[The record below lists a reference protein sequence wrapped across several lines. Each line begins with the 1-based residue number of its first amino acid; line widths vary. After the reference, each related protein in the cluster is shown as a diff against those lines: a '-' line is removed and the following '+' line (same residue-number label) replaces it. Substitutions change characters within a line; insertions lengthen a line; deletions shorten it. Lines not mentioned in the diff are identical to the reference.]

1 MRAAMSA
8 ACPARALRSA
18 GFCLVENLVA
28 LAIVTLSLLGTGRV
42 LGEALRAMRYNAE
55 VQTVTMLGRDILD
68 RLAAL
73 DVGVAAGTSLRCTA
87 AAYRCF
93 DDPPLEAAIDAWRSV
108 LVREM
113 PLARA
118 EIFAAGT
125 QTTRVFRVR
134 INWPDRRAGTASQ
147 EFERVLKQ

>member
-8 ACPARALRSA
+8 ACPPNAPRPA
-18 GFCLVENLVA
+18 GFCLLENLVA

-42 LGEALRAMRYNAE
+42 FGEALRAMRYNAE
-55 VQTVTMLGRDILD
+55 VQAVTMLGRDIVD

-73 DVGVAAGTSLRCTA
+73 DARVAAGTSLRCTVGA
-87 AAYRCF
+87 SRCF
-93 DDPPLEAAIDAWRSV
+93 DDPSKESAVDAWGSV

-113 PLARA
+113 PGARA
-118 EIFAAGT
+118 EIVVAGT
-125 QTTRVFRVR
+125 QATRVFRVR
-134 INWPDRRAGTASQ
+134 IDWPDRRAGTASQ